1 MDNIA
6 VHFATQCLY
15 IVLILSLPAILVAS
29 IVGLLLSL
37 VQAVTQLQE
46 QTLIFG
52 VKLLCVILT
61 FFILGGWISAELLS
75 FSREVFIQFST
86 I

>member
-1 MDNIA
+1 MENIA
-6 VHFATQCLY
+6 IHYASQCLY
-15 IVLILSLPAILVAS
+15 LVLVLSLPAILVAS
-29 IVGLLLSL
+29 IVGILLSL

-61 FFILGGWISAELLS
+61 FFIMGGWMSAEIIS
-75 FSREVFIQFST
+75 FSREIFSRFAN

>member
-1 MDNIA
+1 MEITPIQL
-6 VHFATQCLY
+6 ATQCLY
-15 IVLILSLPAILVAS
+15 LVLLLSLPAIIVAS
-29 IVGLLLSL
+29 VVGLLLSL

-61 FFILGGWISAELLS
+61 FFIMGGWLSAELLS
-75 FSREVFIQFST
+75 FSQT
-86 I
+86 IFLNFHTL